1 MTGQATL
8 QLHTRGLAKTRTAST
23 PQIQHKTVSYLQCP
37 GRGGE
42 GSFQQTTKTQC
53 GQRWKA
59 GVLKDILLPWGLFN
73 QRLDTPHN
81 TVLLHS
87 LWTESTHRAPGQQH
101 FRSTHNTCLVSPLL
115 RDGDSVRGCKGGA
128 TTDLRKTRCQETIS
142 WPVKGR
148 LCQCMFPTTVRHNKH
163 DDCFRRQ
170 WRRHSSFGD
179 ELHAHGHCTK
189 AMGAVL
195 KTSVGCLWLSR

>member
-1 MTGQATL
+1 M
-8 QLHTRGLAKTRTAST
+8 
-23 PQIQHKTVSYLQCP
+23 
-37 GRGGE
+37 GGE
-42 GSFQQTTKTQC
+42 DTFQQTTKTQC

-87 LWTESTHRAPGQQH
+87 LWTESTQSAPAQQH

-115 RDGDSVRGCKGGA
+115 RDSDSVRGCKGGA
-128 TTDLRKTRCQETIS
+128 TTDLRKTRYQETIS

-148 LCQCMFPTTVRHNKH
+148 LSQWMFPTTERHNKH
-163 DDCFRRQ
+163 VNDGDI
-170 WRRHSSFGD
+170 SSFEN

-189 AMGAVL
+189 ATGAVL
-195 KTSVGCLWLSR
+195 KTRVGTLWLSR